1 MIYYIFQ
8 LPAKPVMSATPQQ
21 FGLLQNTS
29 KEVNT
34 ERFSPFYHLV
44 LKNLERWINA
54 PSEKLQDKNSS
65 PKDY

>member
-1 MIYYIFQ
+1 
-8 LPAKPVMSATPQQ
+8 MSATLQQ

-44 LKNLERWINA
+44 LKNLMNQH
-54 PSEKLQDKNSS
+54 SQ
-65 PKDY
+65 